1 MSKKRMC
8 ERCGEV
14 QEENLDT
21 YVSTDIRPFHD
32 YCSTD
37 CLISHANDIDNSM
50 DWVDYKDDYKNEGIT
65 DLNEHVNQQ
74 LEKGNYT
81 FYKWNE
87 QEQQY
92 REDKV
97 NGNN

>member
-1 MSKKRMC
+1 MSKLTMC

-21 YVSTDIRPFHD
+21 YVSTDIRPFFN

-37 CLISHANDIDNSM
+37 CLMGHIDDIDNSV
-50 DWVDYKDDYKNEGIT
+50 DWAAYKKDYKSEGIT
-65 DLNEHVNQQ
+65 DLHEHVNQQ
-74 LEKGNYT
+74 LEKGNYV

-92 REDKV
+92 KGE
-97 NGNN
+97 